1 MKVSV
6 IIPVYNGEKYLE
18 KCLDSVINQ
27 SYKDLEIIVIND
39 GSVDNTLKLL
49 KEYQKKDNRIIIIDK
64 KNEGQAIARNIGL
77 SKSTGKYVTFID
89 SDDFVDLNMI
99 NDLVITSL
107 KYDSDIVVCDAN
119 VIKDNGEECLMCCLN
134 KITDDKKINFILSDP
149 SPWAKL
155 FKSNL
160 LKKINFEF
168 LGNHIYEDLAS
179 IPYIGACTSRIKHID
194 KNYYNYLV
202 HDNSTMKQVVF
213 NSKLND
219 IFDSLDNLSKL
230 FNNQYKDELEY
241 IYIKH
246 LLHDASLRF
255 LNFKENEAKKS
266 LNKIVKIMKAKYP
279 KWRKNKYL
287 NLMTKN
293 EILLTKIIYRKWYFI
308 YNFYR
313 KVTKKV

>member
-39 GSVDNTLKLL
+39 GSVDNTLNIL
-49 KEYQKKDNRIIIIDK
+49 KEYQKKDKRIIIIDK

-77 SKSTGKYVTFID
+77 SKATGKYVTFID

-99 NDLVITSL
+99 NDFVINSL
-107 KYDSDIVVCDAN
+107 KYDADVVVCN
-119 VIKDNGEECLMCCLN
+119 LRGIKDNGDECLICGLN
-134 KITDDKKINFILSDP
+134 KITHDNKINFILSDP
-149 SPWAKL
+149 GPCAKL
-155 FKSNL
+155 FKFNL

-168 LGNHIYEDLAS
+168 LGGHIYEDLAT
-179 IPYIGACTSRIKHID
+179 IPYIGVCTGRIRHID
-194 KNYYNYLV
+194 KYYYNYLI

-213 NSKLND
+213 NNKLND
-219 IFDSLDNLSKL
+219 IFNSLDNLSKL
-230 FNNQYKDELEY
+230 FNNQYSDELEY

-255 LNFKENEAKKS
+255 LNFKEKDAKKS
-266 LNKIVKIMKAKYP
+266 LNKIVKIMKTKYP

-293 EILLTKIIYRKWYFI
+293 EILLTKIIYRKCYFM